1 MSETLVDSSTC
12 SKVESSGS
20 GAHPSIVIANGR
32 ICSHDIILGNLT
44 SLLRYS
50 LNPAPAAILQ

>member
-1 MSETLVDSSTC
+1 MDSSTC

-20 GAHPSIVIANGR
+20 GAHPSIVVANGR

-44 SLLRYS
+44 SLSRYS
-50 LNPAPAAILQ
+50 LNPAPAAILK